1 MIYRFLKRILDF
13 VFALLLLILLSPL
26 LICVAIMIKVDS
38 KGLVFF
44 KQDRLGLHGR
54 VFKIYKFRSMVM
66 NAEKIGSGV
75 YSYEKDPRVTKI
87 GKLIRKTSIDEL
99 PQLFNIIKGDM
110 SFIGPRP
117 TLVYHPW
124 LFSNYTIEQKKR
136 FSVLPGVTGLAQV
149 NGRKKIQWPERIVL
163 DVKYVNNMSLFFDV
177 KILFKTVFKVFS
189 MQDVF
194 NVYKLEL
201 FDH

>member
-99 PQLFNIIKGDM
+99 PQLFNIIKWDM